1 MIPLGSDR
9 SIAMAPPT
17 FPQYELA
24 EGDAMGHITISKR
37 AAVIIAVALN
47 ISSMGIR

>member
-1 MIPLGSDR
+1 
-9 SIAMAPPT
+9 
-17 FPQYELA
+17 
-24 EGDAMGHITISKR
+24 MGHITISKR